1 MDFSAYFPFWNNLTQ
16 SQQKL
21 ILDNTTKRVAKKG
34 ELLNHGSSDCVG
46 LLLVQSG
53 LLRAYVL
60 SGEGQEVTLYRLIP
74 NDICLFSASC
84 IMKNIQFEVLIE
96 AEKESIVWVIPSE
109 IYQTLMETSLLVA
122 NYTNQM
128 MAARFSQVIWLMEQ
142 IMWNRFDKRLAH
154 FLLEEARLNETHT
167 LKLTHEAIANH
178 MGTAREVVT
187 RMLHYFQNEGM
198 VQLTRGTVVLS
209 DETKLQNIVDAK

>member
-154 FLLEEARLNETHT
+154 FLLEEARLNETRT

>member
-1 MDFSAYFPFWNNLTQ
+1 MDFSVYFPFWDKLT
-16 SQQKL
+16 SAQQTML
-21 ILDNTTKRVAKKG
+21 TENTKMRTAQKG
-34 ELLNHGSSDCVG
+34 ELLNRSSTDCLG
-46 LLLVQSG
+46 LLLVETG
-53 LLRAYVL
+53 LLRAYIL

-74 NDICLFSASC
+74 HDLCLFSAAC
-84 IMKNIQFEVLIE
+84 IMKNIQFEVLVE
-96 AEKESIVWVIPSE
+96 VEKESTVWVIPSE
-109 IYQTLMETSLLVA
+109 IYQSLMEESVLVA

-154 FLLEEARLNETHT
+154 FLLEEASLNDSDT

-198 VQLTRGTVVLS
+198 VQLTRGTVELI
-209 DETKLQNIVDAK
+209 DKEKLTDLLNIQ